1 MFLTTFFLTTFVG
14 VFTIND
20 TIPNT
25 TRLIEV
31 EVKDKRKNQES
42 ILSLNP
48 SALNS
53 IGNAGESVE
62 SVVRTLAGVAG
73 SDELSSQYSV
83 RGGNFDENLLIIN
96 GFEIYRPQLARSGQ
110 QEGLSAINPDM
121 VRKLEFSA
129 GGFSSVE
136 GDKLSSVL
144 KLEYGIPNTGESN
157 FRARAGIF
165 SGRFFASYRGSKSN
179 NLENRIQSN
188 GGIGI
193 RYRSNSPFINTGDS
207 KGDLF
212 SASYDIQF
220 VENFYTKK
228 WHHEF
233 LGIVQLSNFT
243 LNPVSRVT
251 EFGTVTDV
259 LRLNVSM
266 RGKESYSYNNAFSG
280 WRSTF
285 RPNKKLNI
293 FAEGS
298 LIQALESENADVISA
313 YLLGEVNNNMG
324 SDDFGEISY
333 QRGSGGH
340 QRFARNYLFARESH
354 LAIGGTLDL
363 NNINMNFG
371 VGNRRQFGLD
381 RLYEWVNLDSA
392 GYSLAHN
399 PTQVT
404 LTSEDTLFEFKEY
417 LKLFQVTA
425 SEGELNNLKNYAF
438 FRINGVDKIK
448 NSSIYWDAGFRLLH
462 DSRSNEIRISPRLS
476 FKHWGSNG
484 IVWDLKF
491 GSYAQTAS
499 VRELRDWRNSKL
511 ITNSKMQHAWHSIL
525 GAEKKFLSRNR
536 PFFWRAEIYYKFLDN
551 AFPFEQ
557 DGMRVR
563 YLGNGP
569 GIARV
574 FGLDNRV
581 HSQWLPGTESWVSL
595 SLFRSQEKFEDTW
608 SRRGSDYRYAF
619 SLRVEDALKGFTNDK
634 VYLQVSVTGGFP
646 FGSPLSFSKP
656 FKAPPYRRMDLG
668 FQHIFNSKSSV
679 SIEVFNLLEI
689 RNTASYFWIMDI
701 STAREYAVPNYLT
714 NRLINFIY
722 QYQF

>member
-1 MFLTTFFLTTFVG
+1 
-14 VFTIND
+14 
-20 TIPNT
+20 
-25 TRLIEV
+25 
-31 EVKDKRKNQES
+31 
-42 ILSLNP
+42 
-48 SALNS
+48 
-53 IGNAGESVE
+53 
-62 SVVRTLAGVAG
+62 
-73 SDELSSQYSV
+73 
-83 RGGNFDENLLIIN
+83 
-96 GFEIYRPQLARSGQ
+96 
-110 QEGLSAINPDM
+110 
-121 VRKLEFSA
+121 
-129 GGFSSVE
+129 
-136 GDKLSSVL
+136 
-144 KLEYGIPNTGESN
+144 
-157 FRARAGIF
+157 
-165 SGRFFASYRGSKSN
+165 
-179 NLENRIQSN
+179 
-188 GGIGI
+188 
-193 RYRSNSPFINTGDS
+193 
-207 KGDLF
+207 
-212 SASYDIQF
+212 
-220 VENFYTKK
+220 
-228 WHHEF
+228 
-233 LGIVQLSNFT
+233 
-243 LNPVSRVT
+243 
-251 EFGTVTDV
+251 
-259 LRLNVSM
+259 
-266 RGKESYSYNNAFSG
+266 
-280 WRSTF
+280 
-285 RPNKKLNI
+285 
-293 FAEGS
+293 
-298 LIQALESENADVISA
+298 
-313 YLLGEVNNNMG
+313 
-324 SDDFGEISY
+324 
-333 QRGSGGH
+333 
-340 QRFARNYLFARESH
+340 
-354 LAIGGTLDL
+354 
-363 NNINMNFG
+363 
-371 VGNRRQFGLD
+371 
-381 RLYEWVNLDSA
+381 
-392 GYSLAHN
+392 
-399 PTQVT
+399 
-404 LTSEDTLFEFKEY
+404 
-417 LKLFQVTA
+417 
-425 SEGELNNLKNYAF
+425 
-438 FRINGVDKIK
+438 
-448 NSSIYWDAGFRLLH
+448 
-462 DSRSNEIRISPRLS
+462 LS

-525 GAEKKFLSRNR
+525 GAEKKFLSRDR